1 EAILH
6 EEVER
11 QVEPLPFLANQ
22 RVGGQHAVLERD
34 VVGDR
39 GGADR
44 ADVLPREARR
54 ARLDDEARDAAA
66 ALLLVA
72 AREDDPPPGAV
83 DVGDEDLAPVQHP
96 VVAALLLARLAGP
109 GGVGAARPP
118 GDRGERRPWRPDP
131 RNG

>member
-1 EAILH
+1 
-6 EEVER
+6 
-11 QVEPLPFLANQ
+11 
-22 RVGGQHAVLERD
+22 HAGLD
-34 VVGDR
+34 HGVVVDR

-96 VVAALLLARLAGP
+96 FVAALLRARLDGT
-109 GGVGAARPP
+109 GGIGAARRL
-118 GDRGERRPWRPDP
+118 GDGAARAPRPADRRTRGI
-131 RNG
+131 